1 MEEETHITK
10 KKSYYDKILNID
22 CEGEMQTKTTM
33 IYLYTFN
40 WQKLKRL
47 LIQIVRGDVS
57 SLFLIV
63 TSDNGLTLL
72 QISKNS

>member
-1 MEEETHITK
+1 MLNTYNK
-10 KKSYYDKILNID
+10 KESYGKILNID
-22 CEGEMQTKTTM
+22 CEMKIQTKTTM

-47 LIQIVRGDVS
+47 PIPIVIRGDVFS
-57 SLFLIV
+57 HFLTV

-72 QISKNS
+72 PISKNS

>member
-1 MEEETHITK
+1 MH
-10 KKSYYDKILNID
+10 
-22 CEGEMQTKTTM
+22 TKTTI

-47 LIQIVRGDVS
+47 LIPIVRGDVFS
-57 SLFLIV
+57 HFLTV

-72 QISKNS
+72 PISKNS